1 MDLRLQMSSV
11 NDDHKVQRA
20 AAEAAAPCDLN
31 KSCIKHG
38 IKATKPTT
46 PTTSPRRC
54 FFGTSA
60 ATGHDSHFNFKF
72 FGVLILRIFNLEI

>member
-31 KSCIKHG
+31 KSCIK
-38 IKATKPTT
+38 ATKPTT

-60 ATGHDSHFNFKF
+60 ATGHDSHFKF
-72 FGVLILRIFNLEI
+72 FGVKNKNNNKKK